1 MSELL
6 GRDIKYVS
14 GVGEAR
20 ARLLAREVG
29 VHTIGDLL
37 MRFPYRYIDR
47 STTRHIADIDES
59 MESTY
64 VQIRCRIVGRSVA
77 GEGRKQRFVAEVT
90 DGTGCAELLWFH
102 GIKWIDKRIELNR
115 EYIVFGRPS
124 FYRGRMSIAHPE
136 VETVEQALSR
146 KVESGYQGIYASTEA
161 LSQLITVK
169 GMHNIV
175 HNAWQL
181 VANDSAAFVD
191 PLPEDMRR
199 RNGLIPLREAI
210 YNIHFP
216 QSAELLRKAQYRLKF
231 DELLGVQLTIQ
242 ARRSER
248 HTRGGGFIFPRVG
261 DNFNAFYHTKLP
273 FSLTGAQQRVIKEIR
288 ADMVSGKQMN
298 RLLQG
303 DVGSGKTM
311 VAFMSM
317 LLAVDNGY
325 QACIMAPTE
334 ILARQHYANMMRF
347 AEGLPNVRI
356 AILTGAS
363 KAKERRMAL
372 EGIATR
378 EVDIL
383 IGTHALIEDRVQFAN
398 LGYVVI
404 DEQHRFGVEQRAKLW
419 TKNQQPPHILVMTA
433 TPIPRTLAMTLYG
446 DLEVSVIDELP
457 PGRQPIRTYH
467 YYDSS
472 RLKMFGFLRQEIA
485 KGRQVYIVYPLIKES
500 EKMDYK
506 DLYDGFESMSRDF
519 PLPQYRITVC
529 HGKMKNEDKEAA
541 MTQFKR
547 GEADILIATSVIEV
561 GVDVPNAT
569 VMVIESAE
577 RFGLSQLHQLRG
589 RVGRGGEQSYCILMS
604 GDKLSKEG
612 RARLDAMCQTNDGFQ
627 LSELDLKLRGAGDIH
642 GTQQSGDAF
651 ELNIANLATD
661 TQIMEV
667 TRNEA
672 VAILDR
678 DAALERPEHMAL
690 RGLRDRHKRRERI
703 DFSDIS

>member
-6 GRDIKYVS
+6 RREIKYLT

-20 ARLLAREVG
+20 ARLLEREVG
-29 VHTIGDLL
+29 VRTIEDIL

-47 STTRHIADIDES
+47 SRIFRINELDET

-64 VQIRCRIVGRSVA
+64 VQLRCRVVGRSYVGDGA
-77 GEGRKQRFVAEVT
+77 KKRFVVEVS
-90 DGTGCAELLWFH
+90 DASGQAELLWFH
-102 GIKWIDKRIELNR
+102 GVKWIEKRVELNR
-115 EYIVFGRPS
+115 EYIIFGRPS
-124 FYRGRMSIAHPE
+124 IFKGRVSMVHPE
-136 VETVEQALSR
+136 IEPVEVVLSR
-146 KVESGYQGIYASTEA
+146 KVESSFQGIYSTTEK
-161 LSQLITVK
+161 LSQMISVK
-169 GMHNIV
+169 MMHTLV
-175 HNAWQL
+175 YNAWQL
-181 VANDSAAFVD
+181 IASDTTAFQD

-199 RNGLIPLREAI
+199 RLGLITLREAI

-216 QSAELLRKAQYRLKF
+216 QSAERLKQAQYRLKF

-242 ARRSER
+242 ARRTSR
-248 HTRGGGFIFPRVG
+248 QQRGGGFMFLRVG
-261 DNFNAFYHTKLP
+261 VAFNTFYRDKLP
-273 FSLTGAQQRVIKEIR
+273 FALTKAQQRVIKEIR
-288 ADMVSGKQMN
+288 ADMISGKQMN

-317 LLAVDNGY
+317 LLAVDNGF

-334 ILARQHYANMMRF
+334 ILARQHYASMCRF
-347 AEGLPNVRI
+347 AEGLDVRVGI
-356 AILTGAS
+356 ITGSS
-363 KAKERRMAL
+363 KAKERRAVL
-372 EGIATR
+372 EATASG
-378 EVDIL
+378 EVNIL
-383 IGTHALIEDRVQFAN
+383 VGTHALLEDRVQFAN

-467 YYDSS
+467 YFDSM
-472 RLKMFGFLRQEIA
+472 RLRMFGFLRQEIA
-485 KGRQVYIVYPLIKES
+485 KGRQVYVVYPLIKES

-506 DLYDGFESMSRDF
+506 DLHDGFESMSRDF
-519 PLPQYRITVC
+519 PLPQYRIAVC
-529 HGKMKNEDKEAA
+529 HGKMKPEDKDAA
-541 MTQFKR
+541 MAQFKSHQ
-547 GEADILIATSVIEV
+547 ADILIATSVIEV

-604 GDKLSKEG
+604 GDKLSKDG
-612 RARLDAMCQTNDGFQ
+612 RARLEAMCATNDGFQ

-651 ELNIANLATD
+651 SLNIANLATD

-667 TRNEA
+667 TREEA
-672 VAILDR
+672 LRILAT
-678 DAALERPEHMAL
+678 DATLQRPENMLLRAL
-690 RGLRDRHKRRERI
+690 RDKHRKREAI

>member
-1 MSELL
+1 MSEILK
-6 GRDIKYVS
+6 RDIKFVG
-14 GVGEAR
+14 GVGEVR
-20 ARLLAREVG
+20 ARLLEREVG
-29 VHTIGDLL
+29 VRTVGDLL

-47 STTRHIADIDES
+47 SRIFRLNEIDES

-64 VQIRCRIVGRSVA
+64 VQLRCRVVGMSFM
-77 GEGRKQRFVAEVT
+77 GEGAKRRMIVEVT
-90 DGTGCAELLWFH
+90 DPSGSAELLWFH
-102 GIKWIDKRIELNR
+102 GIKWVEKRIELHR

-124 FYRGRMSIAHPE
+124 IFKGRISLVHPE
-136 VETVEQALSR
+136 IEPVEQALSR
-146 KVESGYQGIYASTEA
+146 RVESGFQGIYSTTEK
-161 LSQLITVK
+161 LSQAISVK
-169 GMHNIV
+169 AMHTIV
-175 HNAWQL
+175 QNAWQL
-181 VANDSAAFVD
+181 VASGVNIFRD
-191 PLPEDMRR
+191 PLSEQMRYR
-199 RNGLIPLREAI
+199 LGLMPLKEAI

-216 QSAELLRKAQYRLKF
+216 QSAEKLKQAQYRLKF

-242 ARRSER
+242 ARRNSR
-248 HTRGGGFIFPRVG
+248 HQRGGGFIFPRVG
-261 DNFNAFYHTKLP
+261 EAFNTFFRAKLP
-273 FSLTGAQQRVIKEIR
+273 FTLTGAQQRVIKEIR

-317 LLAVDNGY
+317 LLAVDNGF

-334 ILARQHYANMMRF
+334 ILARQHFASMSRF
-347 AEGLPNVRI
+347 AEGLGVRV
-356 AILTGAS
+356 AILTGSS
-363 KAKERRMAL
+363 KAKERRAAL
-372 EGIATR
+372 EGIASG

-383 IGTHALIEDRVQFAN
+383 VGTHALIEDRVQFAN

-457 PGRQPIRTYH
+457 PGRKPIRTYH
-467 YYDSS
+467 YYDSA

-529 HGKMKNEDKEAA
+529 HGKMKPEDKDAA
-541 MTQFKR
+541 MAQFKR

-589 RVGRGGEQSYCILMS
+589 RVGRGAEQSYCILMS
-604 GDKLSKEG
+604 GDKLSKDG
-612 RARLDAMCQTNDGFQ
+612 RARLDAMCATNDGFQ

-661 TQIMEV
+661 TQIMEL

-672 VAILDR
+672 LRILEADPQLQHA
-678 DAALERPEHMAL
+678 DNLLL
-690 RGLRDRHKRRERI
+690 RELRDKHRKRERL

>member
-1 MSELL
+1 MS
-6 GRDIKYVS
+6 DILKREVKFVG
-14 GVGEAR
+14 GVGEVR
-20 ARLLAREVG
+20 QRLLEREVG
-29 VHTIGDLL
+29 VRTVGDLL

-47 STTRHIADIDES
+47 SRIFSLSEVDEN
-59 MESTY
+59 MENTY
-64 VQIRCRIVGRSVA
+64 IQLRCRVVGRSFV
-77 GEGRKQRFVAEVT
+77 GDGPKRRFVVEVT
-90 DGTGCAELLWFH
+90 DPTGCAELLWFH
-102 GIKWIDKRIELNR
+102 GVNWIEKRVELNR

-124 FYRGRMSIAHPE
+124 IFKGRISLVHPE
-136 VETVEQALSR
+136 IESVEAALSR
-146 KVESGYQGIYASTEA
+146 KVESSFQGIYSTTEK
-161 LSQLITVK
+161 LSQTITVK
-169 GMHNIV
+169 AMHTIV

-181 VANDSAAFVD
+181 VASVPDAFSD
-191 PLPEDMRR
+191 PLSEAMRQR
-199 RNGLIPLREAI
+199 YGLIPLKEAI
-210 YNIHFP
+210 YNLHFP
-216 QSAELLRKAQYRLKF
+216 QSKERLKQAQYRLKF

-242 ARRSER
+242 AQRTSR
-248 HTRGGGFIFPRVG
+248 HQRGGGFIFGRVG
-261 DNFNAFYHTKLP
+261 DAFNNFYYNKLP
-273 FSLTGAQQRVIKEIR
+273 FKLTGAQQRVIKEIR
-288 ADMVSGKQMN
+288 ADMVSGRQMN

-334 ILARQHYANMMRF
+334 ILARQHYATMARM
-347 AEGLPNVRI
+347 AEGIGVNV
-356 AILTGAS
+356 AILTGSS
-363 KAKERRMAL
+363 KSKERRTAF
-372 EGIATR
+372 EGIASGHI
-378 EVDIL
+378 DIL
-383 IGTHALIEDRVQFAN
+383 VGTHALIEDKVQFSN

-419 TKNQQPPHILVMTA
+419 TKNHQPPHILVMTA

-457 PGRQPIRTYH
+457 PGRKPIHTYH
-467 YYDSS
+467 YYDSA
-472 RLKMFGFLRQEIA
+472 RLRMFGFLRQEIA
-485 KGRQVYIVYPLIKES
+485 KGRQVYVVYPLIKES

-506 DLYDGFESMSRDF
+506 DLEDGFESLSRDF

-529 HGKMKNEDKEAA
+529 HGKMKPEDKEAA
-541 MTQFKR
+541 MAQFKR
-547 GEADILIATSVIEV
+547 GEADILVATSVIEV
-561 GVDVPNAT
+561 GVDVPNAS

-589 RVGRGGEQSYCILMS
+589 RVGRGAEQSYCILMS

-612 RARLDAMCQTNDGFQ
+612 RARLEAMCQTNDGFR

-661 TQIMEV
+661 TQIMEL
-667 TRNEA
+667 TRE
-672 VAILDR
+672 VAIDILSR
-678 DAALERPEHMAL
+678 DSNLQMAENQGL
-690 RGLRDRHKRRERI
+690 RALRDRHCKRERI

>member
-1 MSELL
+1 MTDIL
-6 GRDIKYVS
+6 GRDIKFVG
-14 GVGEAR
+14 GVGEVR
-20 ARLLAREVG
+20 ARLLEREVG
-29 VHTIGDLL
+29 VRTVGDLL

-47 STTRHIADIDES
+47 SRILRINEIDET
-59 MESTY
+59 MESTF
-64 VQIRCRIVGRSVA
+64 VQLRCRVVGLSFM
-77 GEGRKQRFVAEVT
+77 GEGAKRRMIVEVN
-90 DGTGCAELLWFH
+90 DPTGSAELLWFH
-102 GIKWIDKRIELNR
+102 GIKWMEKRVELHR
-115 EYIVFGRPS
+115 EYIIFGRPS
-124 FYRGRMSIAHPE
+124 IFKGRISIVHPE
-136 VETVEQALSR
+136 IEPVEQALSR
-146 KVESGYQGIYASTEA
+146 KEESGFQGIYSTTEK
-161 LSQLITVK
+161 LSQSISVK
-169 GMHNIV
+169 AMHTIV

-181 VANDSAAFVD
+181 VAGSPTAFRD
-191 PLPEDMRR
+191 AIGEDMRR
-199 RNGLIPLREAI
+199 RLGLMPLRDAI

-216 QSAELLRKAQYRLKF
+216 QSAEQLKQAQYRLKF

-242 ARRSER
+242 ARRNSR
-248 HTRGGGFIFPRVG
+248 HQRGGGFLFPRVG
-261 DNFNAFYHTKLP
+261 EAFNTFFKEKLP
-273 FSLTGAQQRVIKEIR
+273 FALTGAQQRVIKEIR

-317 LLAVDNGY
+317 LLAVDNGF

-334 ILARQHYANMMRF
+334 ILARQHFASMSRF
-347 AEGLPNVRI
+347 AEGLNVRV
-356 AILTGAS
+356 AILTGSS
-363 KAKERRMAL
+363 KAKERRQAL
-372 EGIATR
+372 EGIASG

-383 IGTHALIEDRVQFAN
+383 VGTHALIEDRVQFAN

-419 TKNQQPPHILVMTA
+419 TKNHSAPHILVMTA

-457 PGRQPIRTYH
+457 PGRKPIRTYH
-467 YYDSS
+467 YYDSA
-472 RLKMFGFLRQEIA
+472 RLRMFGFLRQEIA

-529 HGKMKNEDKEAA
+529 HGKMKPEEKDAA
-541 MTQFKR
+541 MAQFKS

-589 RVGRGGEQSYCILMS
+589 RVGRGAEQSYCILMS
-604 GDKLSKEG
+604 GEKLSKDG
-612 RARLDAMCQTNDGFQ
+612 RARLDAMCATNDGFE

-651 ELNIANLATD
+651 QLNIANLATD
-661 TQIMEV
+661 TQIMEL

-672 VAILDR
+672 LAIL
-678 DAALERPEHMAL
+678 ALDPELSKPENVML
-690 RGLRDRHKRRERI
+690 RELRDRYRKKERI

>member
-6 GRDIKYVS
+6 RREIKYLT

-20 ARLLAREVG
+20 ARLLEREVG
-29 VHTIGDLL
+29 VRTIEDIL

-47 STTRHIADIDES
+47 SRIFRINELDET

-64 VQIRCRIVGRSVA
+64 VQLRCRVVGRSYVGDGA
-77 GEGRKQRFVAEVT
+77 KKRFVVEVS
-90 DGTGCAELLWFH
+90 DASGQAELLWFH
-102 GIKWIDKRIELNR
+102 GVKWIEKRVELNR
-115 EYIVFGRPS
+115 EYIIFGRPS
-124 FYRGRMSIAHPE
+124 IFKGRVSMVHPE
-136 VETVEQALSR
+136 IEPVEVVLSR
-146 KVESGYQGIYASTEA
+146 KVESSFQGIYSTTEK
-161 LSQLITVK
+161 LSQMISVK
-169 GMHNIV
+169 MMHTLV
-175 HNAWQL
+175 YNAWQL
-181 VANDSAAFVD
+181 IASDTTAFQD

-199 RNGLIPLREAI
+199 RLGLITLREAI

-216 QSAELLRKAQYRLKF
+216 QSAERLKQAQYRLKF

-242 ARRSER
+242 ARRTSR
-248 HTRGGGFIFPRVG
+248 QQRGGGFMFPRVG
-261 DNFNAFYHTKLP
+261 VAFNTFYRDKLP
-273 FSLTGAQQRVIKEIR
+273 FALTKAQQRVIKEIR
-288 ADMVSGKQMN
+288 ADMISGKQMN

-317 LLAVDNGY
+317 LLAVDNGF

-334 ILARQHYANMMRF
+334 ILARQHYASMCRF
-347 AEGLPNVRI
+347 AEGLDVRVGI
-356 AILTGAS
+356 ITGSS
-363 KAKERRMAL
+363 KAKERRAVL
-372 EGIATR
+372 EATASG
-378 EVDIL
+378 EVNIL
-383 IGTHALIEDRVQFAN
+383 VGTHALLEDRVQFAN

-467 YYDSS
+467 YFDSM
-472 RLKMFGFLRQEIA
+472 RLRMFGFLRQEIA
-485 KGRQVYIVYPLIKES
+485 KGRQVYVVYPLIKES

-506 DLYDGFESMSRDF
+506 DLHDGFESMSRDF
-519 PLPQYRITVC
+519 PLPQYRIAVC
-529 HGKMKNEDKEAA
+529 HGKMKPEDKDAA
-541 MTQFKR
+541 MAQFKSHQ
-547 GEADILIATSVIEV
+547 ADILIATSVIEV

-569 VMVIESAE
+569 GMVIESAE

-604 GDKLSKEG
+604 GDKLSKDG
-612 RARLDAMCQTNDGFQ
+612 RARLEAMCATNDGFQ

-651 ELNIANLATD
+651 SLNIANLATD

-667 TRNEA
+667 TREEA
-672 VAILDR
+672 LRILAT
-678 DAALERPEHMAL
+678 DATLQRPENMLLRAL
-690 RGLRDRHKRRERI
+690 RDKHRKREDI